1 MEYGFITYRA
11 GTHIC
16 MQGDPANT
24 VGAQRSQDQIN
35 ELTSLFD
42 ARDCWGGQI
51 AMAPGATVQNLLGSQ
66 DYARRLQRMSCDVN
80 FRVDG
85 DWSSWNSWSACQSGT
100 INSTRSRTCN
110 NPFPATGGADCTG
123 SSTEQIACP
132 PADVVVPSS
141 SAAGASSSANAAS
154 SSTATTPTYEGATT
168 GIVEDDSINPSFAIN
183 ASFGST
189 VSIYLALP
197 MLALSLFSF

>member
-1 MEYGFITYRA
+1 MLGDTPGPASSCSAGEPSSSNPCCTVLSGYKLAINYLLVEYGFITYPA

-16 MQGDPANT
+16 MEGDPANT

-51 AMAPGATVQNLLGSQ
+51 AMSPGATVKNLLGSQ

-85 DWSSWNSWSACQSGT
+85 DWSGWNSWSACQSGT

-110 NPFPATGGADCTG
+110 NPFLRQ
-123 SSTEQIACP
+123 E
-132 PADVVVPSS
+132 VL
-141 SAAGASSSANAAS
+141 
-154 SSTATTPTYEGATT
+154 TAPVQAQ
-168 GIVEDDSINPSFAIN
+168 SR
-183 ASFGST
+183 
-189 VSIYLALP
+189 
-197 MLALSLFSF
+197 